1 METEQPCSLA
11 YLCMHAQSCPTL
23 CNPIDCNWPGL
34 SVHGIFQARILEW
47 AAISYSISLSL
58 LAQILT
64 MAGVD

>member
-1 METEQPCSLA
+1 MLKGEGEV
-11 YLCMHAQSCPTL
+11 AQSCPTL
-23 CNPIDCNWPGL
+23 CDPVDCNLLGL